1 MEEQDEL
8 LALIGQ
14 RVTQRRASLGL
25 TLDQVAALSDVSR
38 APGIAHR
45 ARRGARQ
52 RGRTRQAVRRA
63 RHHSFRA
70 FTRETR
76 TPLLRRGDQP
86 VWRDPSSLYVRRE
99 VAPARSGSPVRIV
112 EIEFPPGAEVTFAHY
127 PDRISEQHVWLL
139 DGELEIADIRRQ
151 LSHTLDG
158 GRLPAHAGRRRQ
170 RLPQPGFDTSTLST
184 LSSSGR
190 RRRDGTPHPRPDF

>member
-1 MEEQDEL
+1 MEEQHEL

-38 APGIAHR
+38 AMVSRIERGEVHASAVVLDRLCAGLGITLSELFA
-45 ARRGARQ
+45 
-52 RGRTRQAVRRA
+52 
-63 RHHSFRA
+63 
-70 FTRETR
+70 RETP
-76 TPLLRRGDQP
+76 TPLLRRADQP

-112 EIEFPPGAEVTFAHY
+112 EIEFPPGAEVTFAPY

-139 DGELEIADIRRQ
+139 DGELEIATAGTV
-151 LSHTLDG
+151 HTLMAGDCLHMRVADG
-158 GRLPAHAGRRRQ
+158 NGFRNRGSTPARYLVVLVREPA
-170 RLPQPGFDTSTLST
+170 P
-184 LSSSGR
+184 
-190 RRRDGTPHPRPDF
+190 